1 MPLSSFCSSPPR
13 ARAKP
18 TAPDPVTAM
27 HIPRKISLAL
37 FFAALTVI
45 GLVTPPFRLLAVN
58 QHMFLALNVLAL
70 NFCLGLGG
78 QISLAQAAFAGLG
91 AYASVLLH
99 ARFPGATLL
108 IAPVV
113 VGGVGF
119 LAAVLSRPMERLG
132 EGFLAMATLCV
143 SLVCINLAL
152 TLEGLTGG
160 SAGLMVES
168 RLALPFVG
176 TLGGDRATFFLFL
189 GLMGLGS
196 YVFLALRDSR
206 LGRALTACRD
216 DRHAASSLGI
226 DRPAMR
232 AVSFGLGG
240 GLSAAAGVIHGHYIG
255 FISPEQF
262 NLELSLKALL
272 FLVIGGPG
280 NLLRPLL
287 AALVL
292 ETAMGWLQVL
302 GDARTLVNGLLL
314 GTALLVGYR
323 RSLGLSPPSLPLQK

>member
-1 MPLSSFCSSPPR
+1 M
-13 ARAKP
+13 AR
-18 TAPDPVTAM
+18 
-27 HIPRKISLAL
+27 AL
-37 FFAALTVI
+37 FFAAMTVV
-45 GLVTPPFRLLAVN
+45 GLVTPAHRLIGVN
-58 QHMFLALNVLAL
+58 QHMFLAVNVLAL

-78 QISLAQAAFAGLG
+78 QISLAQAAFAGIG

-108 IAPVV
+108 IAPAVV
-113 VGGVGF
+113 VGVGL
-119 LAAVLSRPMERLG
+119 LAALVSRPMERLG

-143 SLVCINLAL
+143 SLVCVNVALTMESVTGGAAGMMVEANLAL
-152 TLEGLTGG
+152 PGIG
-160 SAGLMVES
+160 A
-168 RLALPFVG
+168 
-176 TLGGDRATFFLFL
+176 LGGDRVTFFLFL
-189 GLMGLGS
+189 LLLALGA

-206 LGRALTACRD
+206 LGRALAACRD

-226 DRPAMR
+226 DRPAVR

-240 GLSAAAGVIHGHYIG
+240 GLSAAAGVVHGHYTG

-262 NLELSLKALL
+262 SLELSLKALL

-280 NLLRPLL
+280 NLLRPIL

-292 ETAMGWLQVL
+292 ETAMSRLQFL

-314 GTALLVGYR
+314 GAALLAGYWRAR
-323 RSLGLSPPSLPLQK
+323 R

>member
-1 MPLSSFCSSPPR
+1 MTPLRLPR
-13 ARAKP
+13 QAA
-18 TAPDPVTAM
+18 
-27 HIPRKISLAL
+27 LGL
-37 FFAALTVI
+37 FFAALAVL
-45 GLVTPPFRLLAVN
+45 GLLTPSYRLLGVN

-91 AYASVLLH
+91 AYGSVLLH

-108 IAPVV
+108 IVPGVV
-113 VGGVGF
+113 LGVGL
-119 LAAVLSRPMERLG
+119 LAALLSRPMERLG

-143 SLVCINLAL
+143 SLVGINLAL

-168 RLALPFVG
+168 RLALPG
-176 TLGGDRATFFLFL
+176 IGPLAGDRTTFFLFL
-189 GLMGLGS
+189 GLMALGA
-196 YVFLALRDSR
+196 YLFQAVGGSR
-206 LGRALTACRD
+206 LGRALAACRD

-226 DRPAMR
+226 DRPAVR

-302 GDARTLVNGLLL
+302 GEARTLVNGLLL

-323 RSLGLSPPSLPLQK
+323 RGQAGRPPSLPLQK

>member
-1 MPLSSFCSSPPR
+1 M
-13 ARAKP
+13 ARALFS
-18 TAPDPVTAM
+18 
-27 HIPRKISLAL
+27 RKASLAL
-37 FFAALTVI
+37 FFAAMTAV
-45 GLVTPPFRLLAVN
+45 GLVTPAHRLIGVN
-58 QHMFLALNVLAL
+58 QHMFLAVNVLAL

-78 QISLAQAAFAGLG
+78 QISLAQAAFAGIG

-108 IAPVV
+108 IAPAVV
-113 VGGVGF
+113 VGVGL
-119 LAAVLSRPMERLG
+119 LAALVSRPMERLG

-143 SLVCINLAL
+143 SLVCVNVAL
-152 TLEGLTGG
+152 TMEGVTGG
-160 SAGLMVES
+160 AAGMMVEAK
-168 RLALPFVG
+168 LALPG
-176 TLGGDRATFFLFL
+176 IGALAGDRVTFFLFL
-189 GLMGLGS
+189 LLLALGA

-206 LGRALTACRD
+206 LGRALAACRD

-226 DRPAMR
+226 DRPAVR

-240 GLSAAAGVIHGHYIG
+240 GLSAAAGVVHGHYTG

-262 NLELSLKALL
+262 SLELSLKALL

-280 NLLRPLL
+280 NLLRPIL

-292 ETAMGWLQVL
+292 ETAMSRLQFL

-314 GTALLVGYR
+314 GAALLAGYWRAR
-323 RSLGLSPPSLPLQK
+323 R